1 MPREAKLFDSVN
13 GSPTRALSRLE
24 GNIPPAWIK
33 RARASRKSLEPDI
46 VLAMKKV
53 QKLRRTRPKARAT
66 IATAVQELRG
76 VLKAWELAYQKETFY
91 HGLRA
96 LLEISRNG
104 VTHL

>member
-1 MPREAKLFDSVN
+1 MPREAKLFDSVK

-33 RARASRKSLEPDI
+33 R
-46 VLAMKKV
+46 
-53 QKLRRTRPKARAT
+53 ARAT

-91 HGLRA
+91 GGLRA

-104 VTHL
+104 TTSR

>member
-1 MPREAKLFDSVN
+1 MPREARLFESVK
-13 GSPTRALSRLE
+13 GSPTRALSRLQ
-24 GNIPPAWIK
+24 GNIPPSWIK
-33 RARASRKSLEPDI
+33 RARVSRKTLEPDI

-66 IATAVQELRG
+66 IAEAVQELRG

-91 HGLRA
+91 NGLRA

-104 VTHL
+104 TTSR

>member
-1 MPREAKLFDSVN
+1 M
-13 GSPTRALSRLE
+13 E

-66 IATAVQELRG
+66 INAAVQELRR

>member
-66 IATAVQELRG
+66 IAAAVQELRG